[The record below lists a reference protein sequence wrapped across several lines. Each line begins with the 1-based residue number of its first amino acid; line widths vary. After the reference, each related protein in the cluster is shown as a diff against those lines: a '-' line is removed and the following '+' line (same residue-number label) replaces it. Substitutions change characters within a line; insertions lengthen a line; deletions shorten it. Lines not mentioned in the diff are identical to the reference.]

1 MISHIK
7 TNQDIIFLTIDDAP
21 HSISTP
27 QTLDILKNYN
37 IKANFFCIGKNIIEN
52 QNIFEKIITDGHLVA
67 NHSFSHL
74 NGWKTNTMRYISD
87 VNVGKYL
94 TNSNLF
100 RPPYGKIS
108 PLQYFN
114 LKKNNKIIF
123 WTTMVHDFD
132 KNISLEKEKKILEK
146 SLKPGSI
153 IIFHDNIKA
162 IDKKNLLLPYF
173 IELTLKQKFHF
184 ETLDKYLL

>member
-21 HSISTP
+21 NSISTP

-67 NHSFSHL
+67 NHSYSHL

>member
-52 QNIFEKIITDGHLVA
+52 QNIFEKIITDGHLIA

-173 IELTLKQKFHF
+173 IELTLKQNFHF